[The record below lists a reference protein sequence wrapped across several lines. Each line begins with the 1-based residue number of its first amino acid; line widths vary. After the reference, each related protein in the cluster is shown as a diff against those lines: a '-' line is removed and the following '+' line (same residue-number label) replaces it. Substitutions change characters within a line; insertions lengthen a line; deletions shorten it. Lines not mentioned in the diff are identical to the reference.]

1 VGAIQNSITTVVA
14 DIVKQPGTL
23 IFVLAGLFRLDWR
36 LTLATLV
43 LFPLC
48 LVPILVYGRRIRKAA
63 KAMQE
68 HQASLV
74 SVLHEALVGMRV
86 VKAFSMESREAAD
99 FRNLCS
105 RLFSQR
111 MRIVRSKAISTP
123 MIEMI
128 SGVAAAFVFFYAY
141 EKHMPAS
148 TLLGMAVGL
157 FLLYEPV
164 KKLSGVQ
171 MQLQESLSAAERVFQ
186 VMDTKPSVVESPQ
199 AIALP
204 RLRQA
209 IRYEKVSF
217 HYGDNGAVLDEVNL
231 EIPAGSIMAIV
242 GASGAG
248 KTTLFNL
255 IPRFYDPTGGA
266 VTIDGQD
273 IRRGTFQSLRGQIGL
288 VTQETFLFNDT
299 VANNIAYGKTGAS
312 REEVVDAAKR
322 PV

>member
-1 VGAIQNSITTVVA
+1 MSKVTDIWPIYRRLFGYVKPYRLRLAGGILLAIAYSAANGAMLYVVKKVWAAVFEQVNQQNLTWLQVLAYAGLVPFIMAVRGVCDFGTTYLMNWVGGRVVNDLRVLLFEHLQSLSLDYFTGAQTGELISRSTNDVDAIQNSITTVVA

-86 VKAFSMESREAAD
+86 VKAFSMEAREATD
-99 FRNLCS
+99 FRNLCN
-105 RLFSQR
+105 RLFGQR

-164 KKLSGVQ
+164 KKLSRS
-171 MQLQESLSAAERVFQ
+171 E
-186 VMDTKPSVVESPQ
+186 
-199 AIALP
+199 
-204 RLRQA
+204 
-209 IRYEKVSF
+209 
-217 HYGDNGAVLDEVNL
+217 
-231 EIPAGSIMAIV
+231 
-242 GASGAG
+242 
-248 KTTLFNL
+248 
-255 IPRFYDPTGGA
+255 
-266 VTIDGQD
+266 
-273 IRRGTFQSLRGQIGL
+273 
-288 VTQETFLFNDT
+288 
-299 VANNIAYGKTGAS
+299 
-312 REEVVDAAKR
+312 
-322 PV
+322 